1 MFIEFILRLRATFFI
16 RVLILVNLCAV
27 VLMLIMS
34 ESVYVVGISIL
45 VHLFSAIT
53 LYWFM
58 TKVLWQ
64 VRGGL
69 NKLVSVVE
77 KHSFDEDSEIISQP
91 ELDMGRY
98 AGILRQTKELLEKQ
112 YHKLI
117 SHSRQLENFSRVL
130 EKQNIKV
137 NESRQRYR
145 TALDALE
152 NGLYLVDDNFIIR
165 TINQAEADFCGLT
178 PKAIVGKY
186 CYRVFHQRNKPCSN
200 CLPRECMAD
209 GQVRNLMRV
218 EKRRSGRDVVNI
230 FCYPVFHEGESQS
243 HEVVVYIQDSSKLA
257 IMEDQVV
264 RAEKM
269 ASVGQMAAGVAH
281 DLNNYLTGIYGVVQ
295 LLQMRFEA
303 AADNRI
309 KDIALLSRLKDQVE
323 ALNLLAENLMIFSY
337 PERKEMFPLSLNQVI
352 EDALVFS
359 RYELER
365 DQVVLKCDFVEGL
378 PLIQMEKGQI
388 QQVVLNLLFNGAQ
401 AIREMKAAG
410 KDDIDGQ
417 IVVTTGIEKEGGVF
431 FSVADNGVGIN
442 QESQEQLFDPF
453 FSTKEVKAER
463 GATGLGLFTARTI
476 VTQHQGNI
484 NFSSEPDGGSCF
496 KVILPLKQGA
506 ETFV

>member
-27 VLMLIMS
+27 VPMLIMS

-53 LYWFM
+53 LYWFL

-77 KHSFDEDSEIISQP
+77 KHSFDEDPEIISQP
-91 ELDMGRY
+91 ELDMGGY

-130 EKQNIKV
+130 EKQNLKV

-152 NGLYLVDDNFIIR
+152 NGLYLIDDNFIIR
-165 TINQAEADFCGLT
+165 TVNQAEADFCGST

-186 CYRVFHQRNKPCSN
+186 CYQVFRQRNSPCQD

-209 GQVRNLMRV
+209 GQARSLMRV
-218 EKRRSGRDVVNI
+218 EKRRTGRDVVNI
-230 FCYPVFHEGESQS
+230 FCYPVFHEGDSKS

-257 IMEDQVV
+257 IMEDQII

-281 DLNNYLTGIYGVVQ
+281 DLNNHLTGIYGVVQ

-303 AADNRI
+303 ASDNRI

-365 DQVVLKCDFVEGL
+365 DQVVLTCDFAEKL
-378 PLIQMEKGQI
+378 PSIQMEKGQI
-388 QQVVLNLLFNGAQ
+388 QQVVLNLMLNSAQ
-401 AIREMKAAG
+401 AIRELKATG
-410 KDDIDGQ
+410 NKDVDGR
-417 IVVTTGIEKEGGVF
+417 IIVTTGIEKEGCIF
-431 FSVADNGVGIN
+431 FSVTDNGAGIN
-442 QESQEQLFDPF
+442 QECQEHLFDPF

-476 VTQHQGNI
+476 VIQHRGSI
-484 NFSSEPDGGSCF
+484 NFSSEPDSGSCF
-496 KVILPLKQGA
+496 KVVLPLKQEA
-506 ETFV
+506 EPC

>member
-1 MFIEFILRLRATFFI
+1 
-16 RVLILVNLCAV
+16 
-27 VLMLIMS
+27 
-34 ESVYVVGISIL
+34 
-45 VHLFSAIT
+45 
-53 LYWFM
+53 
-58 TKVLWQ
+58 
-64 VRGGL
+64 
-69 NKLVSVVE
+69 
-77 KHSFDEDSEIISQP
+77 
-91 ELDMGRY
+91 
-98 AGILRQTKELLEKQ
+98 
-112 YHKLI
+112 
-117 SHSRQLENFSRVL
+117 
-130 EKQNIKV
+130 
-137 NESRQRYR
+137 
-145 TALDALE
+145 
-152 NGLYLVDDNFIIR
+152 
-165 TINQAEADFCGLT
+165 
-178 PKAIVGKY
+178 
-186 CYRVFHQRNKPCSN
+186 
-200 CLPRECMAD
+200 MAD